1 MLYINT
7 SQQPPFK
14 QVDNLN
20 QEQGEKSN
28 VVKNTEKDEHLCAA
42 GGKYLGAATTE
53 TVWSFLK
60 KLKIEQLYY
69 PEISILGIY
78 PKETKSLT
86 HKDI

>member
-1 MLYINT
+1 MLSRIQRKMNT
-7 SQQPPFK
+7 C
-14 QVDNLN
+14 VLL
-20 QEQGEKSN
+20 
-28 VVKNTEKDEHLCAA
+28 V
-42 GGKYLGAATTE
+42 GKYLGAATTE

>member
-1 MLYINT
+1 MLSRIQRKMNT
-7 SQQPPFK
+7 C
-14 QVDNLN
+14 VLL
-20 QEQGEKSN
+20 
-28 VVKNTEKDEHLCAA
+28 V
-42 GGKYLGAATTE
+42 GKYLGAATTE

-86 HKDI
+86 YKDI